1 MATSTTGPIPG
12 AYLLDLYD
20 TLAHGDWRSWRDEL
34 ASITGLSQD
43 EIGSAYERTRAA
55 RNRGAFESPAG
66 DVAAILDAAG
76 LDAGLADRVLAG
88 ETAFAGRISLYDD
101 VLPTLSRMRDAGHPT
116 VIVSNCSWGTRPTV
130 ERLGLDRACDAVV
143 LSCEVGSHKPEAAIY
158 QTALDALGVEPADAV
173 FVDDQTPYC
182 DGARA
187 LGIDTRLIQRPT
199 ATPFEGF
206 APTTNGHTVITGL
219 AELLDGS

>member
-1 MATSTTGPIPG
+1 MQT

-20 TLAHGDWRSWRDEL
+20 TLARGDWRSWREEL
-34 ASITGLSQD
+34 ASITGLSQG

-76 LDAGLADRVLAG
+76 LDAELADRVLKA
-88 ETAFAGRISLYDD
+88 ETAFGDRIALYDD
-101 VLPTLSRMRDAGHPT
+101 VLPTLARMRDVGHPT

-143 LSCEVGSHKPEAAIY
+143 LSCEVGAHKPEAAIY
-158 QTALDALGVEPADAV
+158 RTALDALDVAAADAV

-219 AELLDGS
+219 AELLDER

>member
-1 MATSTTGPIPG
+1 MQT

-20 TLAHGDWRSWRDEL
+20 TLAHGDWRSWRAEL

-55 RNRGAFESPAG
+55 RNRGAFKSPAG

-76 LDAGLADRVLAG
+76 LDAELADRVLKA
-88 ETAFAGRISLYDD
+88 ETAFGDRIALYDD
-101 VLPTLSRMRDAGHPT
+101 VLPTLARMRDAGHPT

-143 LSCEVGSHKPEAAIY
+143 LSCEVGAHKPEAAIY
-158 QTALDALGVEPADAV
+158 RTALDALDVAAADAV

-182 DGARA
+182 DGART
-187 LGIDTRLIQRPT
+187 LGIDTRLIKRPT

-219 AELLDGS
+219 AELLEER

>member
-1 MATSTTGPIPG
+1 MP

-55 RNRGAFESPAG
+55 RNRGEFESPAG

-76 LDAGLADRVLAG
+76 LDAELADRVLKA
-88 ETAFAGRISLYDD
+88 ETAFGDRIALYDD
-101 VLPTLSRMRDAGHPT
+101 VLPTLARMRDARLRT

-143 LSCEVGSHKPEAAIY
+143 LSCEVGSHKPERAIY
-158 QTALDALGVEPADAV
+158 ERALDALGATANDAV
-173 FVDDQTPYC
+173 FVDDQTAYC

-187 LGIDTRLIQRPT
+187 PGIDTRLIQRPT
-199 ATPFEGF
+199 ASPFEGF
-206 APTTNGHTVITGL
+206 APSTNGHTVITGL
-219 AELLDGS
+219 AELLDES

>member
-1 MATSTTGPIPG
+1 MQP

-55 RNRGAFESPAG
+55 RNRGEFESPTG

-76 LDAGLADRVLAG
+76 LDADLADRVLKA
-88 ETAFAGRISLYDD
+88 ETAFGDRIALYDD
-101 VLPTLSRMRDAGHPT
+101 VLPTLARMRDAGHPT

-143 LSCEVGSHKPEAAIY
+143 LSCEVGAHKPEAAIY
-158 QTALDALGVEPADAV
+158 QTALDALDVAPEDAV

-206 APTTNGHTVITGL
+206 APTTNGHAVITGL
-219 AELLDGS
+219 AELLDER

>member
-1 MATSTTGPIPG
+1 MANLITG

-20 TLAHGDWRSWRDEL
+20 TLAHGDWIAWREEL

-43 EIGSAYERTRAA
+43 AIGDAYERTRAA
-55 RNRGAFESPAG
+55 RNRGEFESPAG
-66 DVAAILDAAG
+66 DVAAILDAAR
-76 LDAGLADRVLAG
+76 LDGTLAERVLEA
-88 ETAFAGRISLYDD
+88 ETAFSDRIALYDD
-101 VLPTLSRMRDAGHPT
+101 VLPTLARIRDAGVRT
-116 VIVSNCSWGTRPTV
+116 VIVSNCSWGTRGTV

-143 LSCEVGSHKPEAAIY
+143 LSCEVGAHKPEAAIY
-158 QTALDALGVEPADAV
+158 RTALNALDVAASDAV
-173 FVDDQTPYC
+173 FVDDQTAYC

-206 APTTNGHTVITGL
+206 APSANGHTVITGL
-219 AELLDGS
+219 NELLDAA

>member
-1 MATSTTGPIPG
+1 MQT

-20 TLAHGDWRSWRDEL
+20 TLAHGDWRSWRAEL

-76 LDAGLADRVLAG
+76 LDAELADRVLKA
-88 ETAFAGRISLYDD
+88 ETAFGDRIALYDD
-101 VLPTLSRMRDAGHPT
+101 VLPTLARMRDAGHPT

-130 ERLGLDRACDAVV
+130 ERLGLDHACDAVV
-143 LSCEVGSHKPEAAIY
+143 LSCEVGAHKPEAAIY
-158 QTALDALGVEPADAV
+158 RTALDALDVAATDAV

-187 LGIDTRLIQRPT
+187 LGIGTRLIQRPT

-219 AELLDGS
+219 AELLDER

>member
-1 MATSTTGPIPG
+1 MQT

-20 TLAHGDWRSWRDEL
+20 TLAHGDWRSWRAEL

-55 RNRGAFESPAG
+55 RNRGAFKSPAG

-76 LDAGLADRVLAG
+76 LDAELADRVLKA
-88 ETAFAGRISLYDD
+88 ETAFGDRIALYDD
-101 VLPTLSRMRDAGHPT
+101 VLPTLARMRDAGHPT

-130 ERLGLDRACDAVV
+130 ERLGLDHACDAVV
-143 LSCEVGSHKPEAAIY
+143 LSCEVGAHKPEAAIY
-158 QTALDALGVEPADAV
+158 RTALDALDVAAADAV

-182 DGARA
+182 DGART

-206 APTTNGHTVITGL
+206 APTTNGHTVISGL
-219 AELLDGS
+219 AELLEER

>member
-1 MATSTTGPIPG
+1 MPT

-20 TLAHGDWRSWRDEL
+20 TLAHGDWMSWRAEL

-43 EIGSAYERTRAA
+43 EIGTAYERTRAA
-55 RNRGAFESPAG
+55 RNRGEFESPAG

-76 LDAGLADRVLAG
+76 LDAALADRVLEA
-88 ETAFAGRISLYDD
+88 ETAFGDRIELYDD
-101 VLPTLSRMRDAGHPT
+101 VIPTLARMREAGLPT
-116 VIVSNCSWGTRPTV
+116 VIVSNCSWGTRPSV

-143 LSCEVGSHKPEAAIY
+143 LSCEVGAHKPEPAIY
-158 QTALDALGVEPADAV
+158 RTALDALGVAPTDAV
-173 FVDDQTPYC
+173 FVDDQTAYC
-182 DGARA
+182 DGAKA

-219 AELLDGS
+219 AELLDAG

>member
-1 MATSTTGPIPG
+1 MPT

-20 TLAHGDWRSWRDEL
+20 TLAHGDWMSWRDEL

-43 EIGSAYERTRAA
+43 QIGDAYERTRSA
-55 RNRGAFESPAG
+55 RNRGEFESPAG
-66 DVAAILDAAG
+66 DMAAILDAAG
-76 LDAGLADRVLAG
+76 LDGGLVDRVIAAEAEFG
-88 ETAFAGRISLYDD
+88 DRIELYDD
-101 VLPTLSRMRDAGHPT
+101 VLPTLARMREAGHPT
-116 VIVSNCSWGTRPTV
+116 VIVSNCSWGTRQTV
-130 ERLGLDRACDAVV
+130 ERLGLDAACDAVV

-158 QTALDALGVEPADAV
+158 RTALDALDVTPNEAL

-187 LGIDTRLIQRPT
+187 LGIETRLIQRPT

-206 APTTNGHTVITGL
+206 APTTNGHAVITGL
-219 AELLDGS
+219 AELLDGAETP

>member
-1 MATSTTGPIPG
+1 MPT

-20 TLAHGDWRSWRDEL
+20 TLAFGDWRSWREEL

-43 EIGSAYERTRAA
+43 QIGDAYERTRAA
-55 RNRGAFESPAG
+55 RNRGEFETPEG
-66 DVAAILDAAG
+66 DMKAILDAAE
-76 LDAGLADRVLAG
+76 LDASLADRVLEA
-88 ETAFAGRISLYDD
+88 EAAFGDRVELFDD
-101 VLPTLSRMRDAGHPT
+101 VLPTLARMRQGGHRT
-116 VIVSNCSWGTRPTV
+116 VIVSNCSWGTRQSV

-143 LSCEVGSHKPEAAIY
+143 LSCEVGVHKPEPGIY
-158 QTALDALGVEPADAV
+158 RTALNQLDVEPGDAV
-173 FVDDQTPYC
+173 FVDDQTAYC

-206 APTTNGHTVITGL
+206 GPTTNGHTVITGL
-219 AELLDGS
+219 AELLDAS

>member
-1 MATSTTGPIPG
+1 MQT

-20 TLAHGDWRSWRDEL
+20 TLAHGDWRSWREEL

-76 LDAGLADRVLAG
+76 LDAELADRVLKA
-88 ETAFAGRISLYDD
+88 ETAFGDRIALYDD
-101 VLPTLSRMRDAGHPT
+101 VLPTLARMRDAGHPT

-130 ERLGLDRACDAVV
+130 ERLGLDHACDAVV
-143 LSCEVGSHKPEAAIY
+143 LSCEVGAHKPEAAIY
-158 QTALDALGVEPADAV
+158 RTALDALDVAATDAV

-187 LGIDTRLIQRPT
+187 LGIGTRLIQRPT

-219 AELLDGS
+219 AELLDAG